1 MNRFALACAA
11 LAVAG
16 SAFGSA
22 WSNTG
27 RGNWTTASNWKE
39 NAVAGTASVATNN
52 VGGTVVVG
60 AGDAITSRGLYLGV
74 NAGTTGAFEMSGGTL
89 TLTDLVGLRL
99 GDATTGRGT
108 AVMTGG
114 ALEVLQAQIGCD
126 GPGEFTVSGGTVT
139 IKDWSAIGRYANG
152 KGKMTITGGAEV
164 TCIRNGSADT
174 CLFVAEEG
182 EGELVIEDGGK
193 LTFTTDNQC
202 GFVSP
207 NNDKGRGT
215 TWLKT
220 GGTIATREL
229 HIQAAGTRFI
239 LDGGTIV
246 ANAGTGTFI
255 GNKGSFE
262 ITDNGGAIDIG
273 AVDRTVWIGFDAY
286 AGSTS
291 GVIAKR
297 GTGTLTLN
305 YSGTYRGGW
314 DIQAG
319 TLSVAGPHMLM
330 GYATA
335 PITVAAGAKLA
346 LGKYWTDAQ
355 VAALKANPNFSA
367 ADGDAAVTR
376 AAHDPTAPI
385 ELFSQDG
392 YTIHVAGQTF
402 GAPVK
407 KTGTGTLVI
416 DEPCVFQGGVTVEA
430 GILEADW
437 ETSGLKDTH
446 VVLGG
451 GSSPGSPGFLR
462 VRGVGGTFAPV
473 LGTSGNTVEL
483 RTFCGILP
491 GDGPMTLDFFGDGR
505 MLQLMTGGCQF
516 TDLVINDRKDWPV
529 HLRNPIDLNGQGRTL
544 KTRNSAPLYMDG
556 GLTNTTGN
564 GVLYFWDGNAVFPD
578 VPGKGADVFAYR
590 LNPRSG
596 TWLFTNAVVR
606 TSNDIIVGNNDA
618 SSGRALVTYK
628 DCDKRSTD
636 GWDYVNGA
644 TGTTVT
650 VDGGTYYSAGQLNV
664 GYTAA
669 GRTGTFVMT
678 NGADVSVNKIA
689 QWSGD
694 VYQYSGKLTL
704 RNETWTGHDN
714 TDGTHAPGSGYA
726 RHVMYGGEI
735 YAGDGV
741 NWQIGSYGKGLLWML
756 GGSVNVAA
764 YPCVGRRP
772 GSVGEFRLHGG
783 SFYHRKHVSNNNNL
797 FFVAEEGTGFM
808 SVANGGRFETEN
820 AYGMQVSSKETAQG
834 ALMLSPDGT
843 VVASHVYGSGSSISD
858 GVVFNGGTLVARSGD
873 YKSGLLNDNLDRHA
887 VTPYGGAIDTNGKGD
902 FTLTKALVAATTAQD
917 LAESIAHR
925 WSFRDG
931 SLADGIAGAA
941 AALTGDASR
950 FERTDGTLALK
961 GGAMGTACVKLGTDL
976 LPEDGRGATLEFW
989 FTPNEDRAWTRLF
1002 NFGKNG
1008 NEMYLA
1014 LRNNDQMPIFTINGF
1029 TSVALTHK
1037 LAAGRRYHAACSVGQ
1052 VPDGRWEMRFALHD
1066 GATGE
1071 AIAAGSRLTDAGS
1084 AFNFANIAKNAAQN
1098 GCWLGHS
1105 SFTADNDPKVAYH
1118 EVRIHHR
1125 VLTPAQIAASAVAGA
1140 DRVYAFTKKGAGM
1153 LTLVGA
1159 NTYKAGTA
1167 VEQGTLA
1174 LAAGATIPATD
1185 WVVAQDAV
1193 LSLNTTAQTAASIQG
1208 AGTVRGGAVTVT
1220 REILPGGRDRV
1231 GTLVL
1236 ENTDLSASGATLV
1249 ADVSADGTCDCLAL
1263 TKAVNVTG
1271 MKFRLG
1277 ATASLNEKKGY
1288 TVLTAP
1294 SVTGAFDEVEIP
1306 RRWVLSVG
1314 QAAVRLCFG
1323 AGTVL
1328 LVR

>member
-1 MNRFALACAA
+1 MTI
-11 LAVAG
+11 G
-16 SAFGSA
+16 S
-22 WSNTG
+22 
-27 RGNWTTASNWKE
+27 RIGNL
-39 NAVAGTASVATNN
+39 AVAGTASVATNN

-60 AGDAITSRGLYLGV
+60 AGDAITARGLFLGV

-89 TLTDLVGLRL
+89 TLTDAVCMRL
-99 GDATTGRGT
+99 GDGTTGRGT

-114 ALEVLQAQIGCD
+114 ALEVQQAQIGCN
-126 GPGEFTVSGGTVT
+126 GPGEFTISGGTMT
-139 IKDWSAIGRYANG
+139 IKNWSAIGRYANG
-152 KGKMTITGGAEV
+152 RGKVTITGGAEV
-164 TCIRNGSADT
+164 TCIRNGSANT
-174 CLFVAEEG
+174 CLFVGEEG
-182 EGELVIEDGGK
+182 EGELVIENGGK
-193 LTFTTDNQC
+193 LTFTTDNQSC
-202 GFVSP
+202 FVSP
-207 NNDKGRGT
+207 NQSTGRGT

-220 GGTIATREL
+220 GGTLATREMR
-229 HIQAAGTRFI
+229 IQVAGSRFI

-246 ANAGTGTFI
+246 ANAGTGTFM
-255 GNKGSFE
+255 GSKGSFE
-262 ITDNGGAIDIG
+262 ITDNGGTIDIG
-273 AVDRTVWIGFDAY
+273 AADRAIWIGFDAY
-286 AGSTS
+286 AGSTG

-346 LGKYWTDAQ
+346 LGKYWTDEQ

-367 ADGDAAVTR
+367 ADGDAAITR
-376 AAHDPTAPI
+376 AANDPTAAI
-385 ELFSQDG
+385 ELYAADG

-402 GAPVK
+402 GSPVK
-407 KTGTGTLVI
+407 KTGTGTVVI
-416 DEPCVFQGGVTVEA
+416 DEPCVFQGGVTVET

-451 GSSPGSPGFLR
+451 GSSAGSPGFLR
-462 VRGVGGTFAPV
+462 VRGVGDTFAPV
-473 LGTSGNTVEL
+473 LGTSGNTIEL
-483 RTFCGILP
+483 KTFCGILP

-505 MLQLMTGGCQF
+505 MLKLMTGGCQF

-529 HLRNPIDLNGQGRTL
+529 HLRNTIDLNGQGRTL
-544 KTRNSAPLYMDG
+544 KTRNAAPLYMDG

-564 GVLYFWDGNAVFPD
+564 GVLYFWDGSLVFPK
-578 VPGKGADVFAYR
+578 VAGKGTDVFSYR

-596 TWLFTNAVVR
+596 TWLFSNAVVR

-618 SSGRALVTYK
+618 NSGKALVTYK
-628 DCDKRSTD
+628 DCDKRSTG
-636 GWDYVNGA
+636 GWDYVNGT

-678 NGADVSVNKIA
+678 NDAQVSINNIA
-689 QWSGD
+689 QWSGN
-694 VYQYSGKLTL
+694 VYQHSGKLTL
-704 RNETWTGHDN
+704 RTESWTGHN
-714 TDGTHAPGSGYA
+714 NATPSAGAGYA

-756 GGSVNVAA
+756 GGSVSVASYA
-764 YPCVGRRP
+764 CVGRRP
-772 GSVGEFRLHGG
+772 GSEGEFRLHGG
-783 SFYHRKHVSNNNNL
+783 SFYHRKQVANNNNL
-797 FFVAEEGTGFM
+797 FFVSEEGTGFM
-808 SVANGGRFETEN
+808 SVANGGRFETEM
-820 AYGMQVSSKETAQG
+820 ASGMQISSKATSQG
-834 ALMLSPDGT
+834 TLMLSPDGT
-843 VVASHVYGSGSSISD
+843 VVASRVYGSGSSISD

-873 YKSGLLNDNLDRHA
+873 YKSELLKDNLDRHA

-902 FTLTKALVAATTAQD
+902 FTLAKALVAATTPAD
-917 LAESIAHR
+917 LAESIAYR

-931 SLADGIAGAA
+931 SLVDGIAGAA
-941 AALTGDASR
+941 AALTGDAAK
-950 FERTDGTLALK
+950 FERTDGTLTLK
-961 GGAMGTACVKLGTDL
+961 GGTMGTACVKLGTDL
-976 LPEDGRGATLEFW
+976 LPDDGRGATLEFW
-989 FTPNEDRAWTRLF
+989 FSPNEDRNWTRLF
-1002 NFGKNG
+1002 NFGKSG

-1014 LRNNDQMPIFTINGF
+1014 LRDNNQYPVFTINGF
-1029 TSVALTHK
+1029 TSLTLAHK

-1052 VPDGRWEMRFALHD
+1052 VPDGRWEMRFELHD

-1105 SFTADNDPKVAYH
+1105 SFTADYDPKVAYH

-1125 VLTPAQIAASAVAGA
+1125 VLTPAQIAVSAQAGA

-1174 LAAGATIPATD
+1174 LASGATIPATD
-1185 WVVAQDAV
+1185 WVVAQDAE
-1193 LSLNTTAQTAASIQG
+1193 LSLNATAQTAASIQG

-1220 REILPGGRDRV
+1220 REILPGGRDAV
-1231 GTLVL
+1231 GTLTL

-1249 ADVSADGTCDCLAL
+1249 ADVSADGACDCLAL
-1263 TKAVNVTG
+1263 TKAVNVAG

-1277 ATASLNEKKGY
+1277 ATSALNEKKGY

-1314 QAAVRLCFG
+1314 QKAVRLCFG
-1323 AGTVL
+1323 AGTVF